1 MSDTIDKNRRSI
13 IKLGVVLGISFV
25 INPVLSLADELLDLV
40 TPETNNIIAIRIWPS
55 KLYTRVTIE
64 ADYDIKSTA
73 ITYNNTLIVDLAN
86 SKLNNILQSIPSKIL
101 NSVPIIKSISVIQL
115 DNRTVRVTINLKQP
129 VKTQI
134 KTIQPLNLSG
144 VSYQFRNVIDMYPNI
159 TSSLDDSSNDDLL
172 ALLQLQGDGSNVINL
187 KSSKPILMPS
197 SFKPTI
203 NKKILVMLDPGHG
216 GEDPGAIGP
225 TGTKEKDIVLDIGQ
239 KLYEIINSTDYI
251 EARLTRS
258 QDVFI
263 PLGTR
268 VAIARSSKAD
278 LFVSIHADAF
288 TSREARGASVFVLSD
303 SGASSGFA
311 KWLAR
316 SQNNSDLIGG
326 LSFKGKDNLTN
337 SVLLDMTE
345 TMTNKKSNNLALNI
359 LPNLAKI
366 GRLHNSRVEKAAF
379 AVLKAPDIPSVLVE
393 TAFIS
398 NFEEEA
404 NLKDPD
410 FRQKIAEMIF
420 DGIKKSTDGLLV

>member
-1 MSDTIDKNRRSI
+1 M
-13 IKLGVVLGISFV
+13 
-25 INPVLSLADELLDLV
+25 
-40 TPETNNIIAIRIWPS
+40 
-55 KLYTRVTIE
+55 
-64 ADYDIKSTA
+64 
-73 ITYNNTLIVDLAN
+73 
-86 SKLNNILQSIPSKIL
+86 
-101 NSVPIIKSISVIQL
+101 
-115 DNRTVRVTINLKQP
+115 
-129 VKTQI
+129 
-134 KTIQPLNLSG
+134 
-144 VSYQFRNVIDMYPNI
+144 
-159 TSSLDDSSNDDLL
+159 
-172 ALLQLQGDGSNVINL
+172 
-187 KSSKPILMPS
+187 
-197 SFKPTI
+197 
-203 NKKILVMLDPGHG
+203 
-216 GEDPGAIGP
+216 
-225 TGTKEKDIVLDIGQ
+225 
-239 KLYEIINSTDYI
+239 
-251 EARLTRS
+251 
-258 QDVFI
+258 FI